1 MSQIHHHV
9 FITRQ
14 RELLHLAGAVQKR
27 QVSHR
32 RRVDFFA
39 IDSRHARFNRG
50 CIVVVAAK
58 VRLALDEFALAR
70 RRVRRVSRRSGEERM
85 TSVASSS

>member
-9 FITRQ
+9 FISRQ
-14 RELLHLAGAVQKR
+14 GKLLHLAGAVQKR

-32 RRVDFFA
+32 GRVDFFA
-39 IDSRHARFNRG
+39 VDSRHARFNNSG
-50 CIVVVAAK
+50 LVVAVGAK

-70 RRVRRVSRRSGEERM
+70 
-85 TSVASSS
+85 